1 MQVAFTNQTNRDAIA
16 QLRIDACEPRL
27 NNRRRIVV
35 CQSLGNLKG
44 EPKPWLYVSVNLSSC
59 RPSVDC
65 ANILYTAD
73 VRSQLTSEESD
84 KLLDNIGGRHP

>member
-1 MQVAFTNQTNRDAIA
+1 MQVALTNQTNRDAIA

-27 NNRRRIVV
+27 NNRRGIVA
-35 CQSLGNLKG
+35 CQSRGNLKG
-44 EPKPWLYVSVNLSSC
+44 KSEPWLYVSVNLSSC

-65 ANILYTAD
+65 ANVLYAAY
-73 VRSQLTSEESD
+73 VRSQLTSKESD